1 MHHAP
6 SALPGARRYAAVAI
20 VQTDCVN
27 SIDHDQNE
35 FKT

>member
-6 SALPGARRYAAVAI
+6 SALPGARRQVAVAI
-20 VQTDCVN
+20 VQTDYVI
-27 SIDHDQNE
+27 SIDHDQNA